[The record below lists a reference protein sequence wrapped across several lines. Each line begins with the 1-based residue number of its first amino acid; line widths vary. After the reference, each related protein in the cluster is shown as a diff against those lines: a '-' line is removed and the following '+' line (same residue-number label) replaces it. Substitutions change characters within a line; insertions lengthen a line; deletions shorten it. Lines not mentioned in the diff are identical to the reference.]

1 MPAPSILIIEDDHEI
16 SESADQAL
24 TSKGYF
30 VRVAPDARRG
40 LSMALSYPPNLI
52 LLDYTLPDK
61 DGLAVLSDIRASFEL
76 AHVPVIMISSRG
88 YSQIVAQAIKTGVND
103 FLVKPFEMNILV
115 ERAAKF
121 LQNVHND

>member
-1 MPAPSILIIEDDHEI
+1 MPAPSILIIEDDHDI
-16 SESADQAL
+16 SETADKAL
-24 TSKGYF
+24 SSKGYF

-76 AHVPVIMISSRG
+76 AHVPVIMISSKG
-88 YSQIVAQAIKTGVND
+88 YSQLVAQAIQRGVND
-103 FLVKPFEMNILV
+103 FLVKPFDINILV
-115 ERAAKF
+115 ERAGKF
-121 LQNVHND
+121 LQNDQNE